1 MDLAVRDGL
10 VLVGEQVERADIGI
24 ESGEIT
30 VIGDVPRADRE
41 VDATG
46 SLVLPGLVNAHTHSP
61 MALLRGYADDLPL
74 QRWLEDRIWPIEAEL
89 EPEDI
94 AAGARLAALEMI
106 RSGTTAFADMYFG
119 MEEVAA
125 AVDDAGLRALL
136 GYGVIT
142 VDRGEDAAAA
152 EIDQAVA
159 FADEYDGAAGGR
171 IRTMLTPHAPYTCDD
186 WVLESLAEQAR
197 EGGRPLHLHLN
208 ETAGEVEEL
217 TERTGRR
224 PAEHLEGLGCWDGH
238 AFVAHAVHV
247 DETDREQLAAG
258 DVGVAHCPAA
268 NMKLAT
274 GVAPIPALLEAG
286 VDVALGT
293 DGPASNNTLDMFS
306 EMRHA
311 ALLAKVHHGDAS
323 LLPAGDVIEMAT
335 GAGAR
340 LLGLST
346 GRIALGHRADLA
358 ILDLEA
364 PHLTPDHDLRS
375 HVVYA
380 AGGADV
386 HTTIV
391 DGEVLM
397 EDHTVNTLDADRVL
411 ADARKRASAVVE
423 RVENA

>member
-1 MDLAVRDGL
+1 MDLAVRGGL
-10 VLVGEQVERADIGI
+10 VLVGEQVERSDIGI

-30 VIGDVPRADRE
+30 ALGDVPPADRE
-41 VDATG
+41 IDATE
-46 SLVLPGLVNAHTHSP
+46 SLVLPGLINAHTHTP

-74 QRWLEDRIWPIEAEL
+74 QRWLEERIWPIESEL
-89 EPEDI
+89 DSADI

-119 MEEVAA
+119 MEEVAS

-152 EIDQAVA
+152 EIDQAVG
-159 FADEYDGAAGGR
+159 FADAYHGAAGGR

-197 EGGRPLHLHLN
+197 DRGLPLHLHLN
-208 ETAGEVEEL
+208 ETRDEVGEL
-217 TERTGRR
+217 SERTGQR
-224 PAEHLEGLGCWDGH
+224 PAEHLKDLGCWDGD
-238 AFVAHAVHV
+238 AFVAHGVHV
-247 DETDREQLAAG
+247 DETEREQLAAA

-274 GVAPIPALLEAG
+274 GVAPIPALLDAG

-311 ALLAKVHHGDAS
+311 ALLAKVHHNDARV
-323 LLPAGDVIEMAT
+323 LPAEDVIEMAT
-335 GAGAR
+335 AVGAR
-340 LLGLST
+340 VLGLST

-397 EDHTVNTLDADRVL
+397 EDHTVETMDPGRVL
-411 ADARKRASAVVE
+411 ADARVRASAVVD
-423 RVENA
+423 RVENG